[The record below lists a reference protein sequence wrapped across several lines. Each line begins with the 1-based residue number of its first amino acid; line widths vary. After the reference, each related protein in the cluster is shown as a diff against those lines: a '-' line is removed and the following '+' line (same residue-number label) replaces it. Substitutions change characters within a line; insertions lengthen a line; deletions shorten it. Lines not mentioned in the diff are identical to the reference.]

1 MNKNE
6 NGAKQSA
13 GGLKEVREIIFG
25 EALNNIQKR
34 IDDLTTENKNL
45 KDKLKEQESNIS
57 KAAKQIEELVSKTSN
72 SDSEQKKTKD
82 IIESLTKDYDKKIS
96 DLNTSKIG
104 KNQIGQAF
112 IEWGMKVKQ
121 DDNS

>member
-1 MNKNE
+1 MSKKV
-6 NGAKQSA
+6 NGAKQSL

-25 EALNNIQKR
+25 EALNNVQKQ
-34 IDDLTTENKNL
+34 IDELKLENKNL
-45 KDKLKEQESNIS
+45 KNQLKMQENNLLESTNVIGDLKS
-57 KAAKQIEELVSKTSN
+57 KHETSN
-72 SDSEQKKTKD
+72 ADQNKMTNLIQSIKKD
-82 IIESLTKDYDKKIS
+82 FDKKI
-96 DLNTSKIG
+96 DELKASKIG